1 MRPTKYILV
10 LLSLVF
16 SLTVH
21 ADTCSYKEQTIL
33 NNDFSNVK
41 ITYEVVNDNNIN
53 ILIYNITENIYIS
66 YTNPDT
72 NEESTIYYLDTNNG
86 KYIISRNANNI
97 EEYKFQLRSNI
108 SSCYGNILTTKNIIK
123 PKYNE
128 YSTLS
133 ICDNEKLI
141 NHSYCQKFITA
152 DIKKSESEVIKTLQ
166 EFIEVRVGKITTKQV
181 VEEKGIDIKTVV
193 TYSSVGLIVVV
204 AIVILLL
211 IKKKRGE
218 L

>member
-1 MRPTKYILV
+1 MRHIKYLFLLV
-10 LLSLVF
+10 VFLSLPVY
-16 SLTVH
+16 
-21 ADTCSYKEQTIL
+21 ADTCSYKEQMIL

-41 ITYEVVNDNNIN
+41 ITYEVVNDNSIN
-53 ILIYNITENIYIS
+53 ILIYNITENIYLS
-66 YTNPDT
+66 FADPETK
-72 NEESTIYYLDTNNG
+72 EENVIYYSNTANG
-86 KYIISRNANNI
+86 KYSISRDLSNI
-97 EEYKFQLRSNI
+97 EEYKFQIRSNI
-108 SSCYGNILTTKNIIK
+108 SSCYGNVLTTKNIIK

-128 YSTLS
+128 FSTLS

-152 DIKKSESEVIKTLQ
+152 DINKSESEVIKILQ
-166 EFIEVRVGKITTKQV
+166 EFIDVRVGQMTTKPIHQ
-181 VEEKGIDIKTVV
+181 EKEIDIKKVI
-193 TYSSVGLIVVV
+193 TYSSVGLIVVG

>member
-1 MRPTKYILV
+1 MKYIRYIFIFV
-10 LLSLVF
+10 ICIISF
-16 SLTVH
+16 TVY

-41 ITYEVVNDNNIN
+41 ITYEVVNDEEID
-53 ILIYNITENIYIS
+53 ILIYNLTDNIYVS
-66 YTNPDT
+66 Y
-72 NEESTIYYLDTNNG
+72 NEPLSKEEKSIYYYNTDNG
-86 KYIISRNANNI
+86 KYVIKRDTSNI
-97 EEYKFQLRSNI
+97 EEYQFKIRSNI

-133 ICDNEKLI
+133 ICDNEKLK
-141 NHSYCQKFITA
+141 NHSYCQKYITSN
-152 DIKKSESEVIKTLQ
+152 INKSESEVISSLE
-166 EFIEVRVGKITTKQV
+166 EFLSVRVGQMTTIPTK
-181 VEEKGIDIKTVV
+181 EENKVDIKTIV
-193 TYSSVGLIVVV
+193 TYSSISLIVIVLV
-204 AIVILLL
+204 VILLL